1 MRLFFLEIIFI
12 KEKIEIKNNIIEVS
26 ILQVIQALKMNTQTE
41 MNNEIME
48 LTLPTKKV
56 KVITTNRKLKTPAAK
71 KVIVDDEDTVTLTVG
86 ADAVTVEDT
95 AEDTVTAGN
104 ELELTNPIIIV
115 EPQEEVKDLFAELQ
129 KQYQAEETDLEEHLD
144 QQDQLADILTEQL
157 EEDLATTE
165 EDGMEALL
173 KEKADLELRIQK
185 YEQSKMVRR
194 LATDYR
200 ALLMKNREEK
210 WADIRKQMRLLQAE
224 SEMIA
229 TEMEGLRGISDD
241 ELTETILSD
250 PKLKAEC
257 GFSPKKEAPVMD
269 EKAKR
274 EYEKAIYKTPPPTK
288 TKDGAPRT
296 LTKIDRKLSH
306 SKLPTNAVL
315 IAKLG
320 DKVFYIRKNSK
331 GTFTEVPDIQ
341 APMKRIKDTQEFPDV
356 TVAAKYFMENIC
368 DKKGGNAWA
377 IYKAYNKVTKKGES
391 IEGINVKSVY
401 ECADVDKYLA

>member
-1 MRLFFLEIIFI
+1 
-12 KEKIEIKNNIIEVS
+12 
-26 ILQVIQALKMNTQTE
+26 MNTQTE

-71 KVIVDDEDTVTLTVG
+71 KGVIVLEDTVTLTVG

-104 ELELTNPIIIV
+104 ELELTNPSIIV
-115 EPQEEVKDLFAELQ
+115 EPQEEVKDLFAEALQ
-129 KQYQAEETDLEEHLD
+129 NFEAETDLEEHLD
-144 QQDQLADILTEQL
+144 QQDQLAELLTEKMN
-157 EEDLATTE
+157 EDLATTE

-200 ALLMKNREEK
+200 ALLMKNREERY
-210 WADIRKQMRLLQAE
+210 AEIRKQMRLLQAE
-224 SEMIA
+224 SESLA
-229 TEMEGLRGISDD
+229 SEMETLRGLGDD

-257 GFSPKKEAPVMD
+257 GFSPKKAAPVMD

-274 EYEKAIYKTPPPTK
+274 EYDKAIYKTPPATK

-401 ECADVDKYLA
+401 ECVDVDKYLA